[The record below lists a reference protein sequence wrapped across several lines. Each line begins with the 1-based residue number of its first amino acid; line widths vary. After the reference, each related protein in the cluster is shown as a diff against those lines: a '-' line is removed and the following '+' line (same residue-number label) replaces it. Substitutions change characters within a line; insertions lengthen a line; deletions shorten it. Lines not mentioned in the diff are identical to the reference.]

1 MRDAKAQADAAGL
14 SGDEQGGIHYWD
26 NVAVNHVS

>member
-14 SGDEQGGIHYWD
+14 SEGEQASHHYWD